1 MASATSKSASTPTGS
16 GRSPARRSPRRS
28 TTGCAPRTRC
38 RSTRRPS
45 DGRAEAPWR
54 RPRRPRRSRTSWSP
68 RWPGRTSTPTSTCV
82 SAPVRRSDRSARAP
96 PVRPPRGR
104 AHSGSHGRSPS
115 RRQGCSGRHR
125 RSSAVR
131 GVKPNARHHGDG
143 LFDPLGLRCR
153 WPGECQPGFQGV
165 LDPAQILPTLGNGAI
180 PAEVLT
186 VVREAVTLDPYSGQW
201 LARAGQPETQWKARE
216 GRIAAE
222 HVRLYGGE
230 MTYDGSGAA
239 GLLKAIQRPRA
250 AATSWS
256 DVSESSVDSA
266 TQLSV
271 ELANFSYLAGAAPS
285 PVRRHHMA
293 SAVGAAVRGVEGPRP
308 TGATRSTGWSLDGLD
323 LVAAAGATRG
333 DGRSDVHRTQPGLDR
348 YRQVARRG
356 DDGMARRRER
366 PRRRHTE
373 PVAAQ
378 RSRRGVV
385 REVRATCSHR
395 STSCRRRSTASASNC
410 SASTISREP
419 WSARFPTTIPRRHP
433 VRSPPIC
440 RSLLFGGT
448 IDVLELRA
456 VDAFGRTLPIPVDE
470 MRTTATL
477 EVAGTPGAIAIPP
490 RVQHGARWLFRL
502 DRSRPPADRRPCRR
516 RRGVRRP
523 DGRRRGVT
531 PIAGFLLP
539 DHMDESLEFFDRD
552 GKPIGELIHDAVSD
566 AVAWEPA
573 PGPARAARRGPDDRH
588 ARRVR
593 CTARNTRRCSPL
605 A

>member
-1 MASATSKSASTPTGS
+1 MTAALATPGFGASPSQRQSAERLMAAFTSGMLARITTPDGIRDIEEREHADGFWSFAGAPLAKAVDDRLRAEDSLPFNPTTVGRKGRGAMATTPKTKAVEDLLESEVAWEDKYSDKYVRVGS
-16 GRSPARRSPRRS
+16 GSSKRSKRSRAAGSAAARPS
-28 TTGCAPRTRC
+28 TLGQSRTVAKPAPRLF
-38 RSTRRPS
+38 RP
-45 DGRAEAPWR
+45 
-54 RPRRPRRSRTSWSP
+54 
-68 RWPGRTSTPTSTCV
+68 
-82 SAPVRRSDRSARAP
+82 AP
-96 PVRPPRGR
+96 PIV
-104 AHSGSHGRSPS
+104 
-115 RRQGCSGRHR
+115 
-125 RSSAVR
+125 AVR

-256 DVSESSVDSA
+256 DVSASSVDSA

-285 PVRRHHMA
+285 PVAVTTWRQPWVPLFVEWKVRVRR
-293 SAVGAAVRGVEGPRP
+293 RD
-308 TGATRSTGWSLDGLD
+308 TLDGWGLD
-323 LVAAAGATRG
+323 GARSRRRRGATRG

-348 YRQVARRG
+348 YRQVTAAR

-385 REVRATCSHR
+385 REVARPARTARPRVDVARRHPRATARHR
-395 STSCRRRSTASASNC
+395 LSRRSRGPPDSRRRSHGVTPSGRLRTAD
-410 SASTISREP
+410 P
-419 WSARFPTTIPRRHP
+419 
-433 VRSPPIC
+433 
-440 RSLLFGGT
+440 LLFGGRST
-448 IDVLELRA
+448 CSSCAPSMRS
-456 VDAFGRTLPIPVDE
+456 DAPCRYRSTT

-502 DRSRPPADRRPCRR
+502 IDPA
-516 RRGVRRP
+516 
-523 DGRRRGVT
+523 
-531 PIAGFLLP
+531 
-539 DHMDESLEFFDRD
+539 
-552 GKPIGELIHDAVSD
+552 
-566 AVAWEPA
+566 
-573 PGPARAARRGPDDRH
+573 
-588 ARRVR
+588 
-593 CTARNTRRCSPL
+593 TR
-605 A
+605 